1 MPRLPGYS
9 KKYRTFVVGRN
20 GYKVVDGNLVI
31 TDKND
36 IGFPRLPIRSCENQP
51 LNAKINETIVG
62 DVRIVPHG
70 NAFFIELTYQVACS
84 TSILLDGSR
93 ACLVDVGLRHIVT
106 LASTISGIH
115 PVVVKGGML
124 KSINAKYNKD
134 AASLQT
140 HGKQAHRRSKVMK
153 RICRINDNL
162 HKVSRFV
169 VKFCL
174 QHDLGTVVIGH
185 NDGW

>member
-1 MPRLPGYS
+1 M
-9 KKYRTFVVGRN
+9 
-20 GYKVVDGNLVI
+20 
-31 TDKND
+31 
-36 IGFPRLPIRSCENQP
+36 
-51 LNAKINETIVG
+51 
-62 DVRIVPHG
+62 
-70 NAFFIELTYQVACS
+70 
-84 TSILLDGSR
+84 
-93 ACLVDVGLRHIVT
+93 
-106 LASTISGIH
+106 
-115 PVVVKGGML
+115 VVKGGML

-174 QHDLGTVVIGH
+174 QHDLGTVVIGITT
-185 NDGW
+185 GGSRTSTLARSTIKIL